1 MRDLRNAM
9 DDTSFVAT
17 DEMRSPISEMISYP
31 ASRIAHL
38 VSRAPHPILFFRLL
52 LLLLVI
58 FTLPVP
64 AEAHLNSTGMGP
76 IYDGL
81 MHFLMSPEDL
91 VPALALALLAGLRGA
106 AYGRRAS
113 FTLPVAWLVGSLFG
127 LTAAATTG
135 SAVLSSLWFLLLGG
149 LVIADAKLP
158 LSAMTA
164 LAALFGLVHGY
175 LNGTGMG
182 QSGFAVV
189 ALLGLT
195 SGVFILIVLA
205 AAFVVQ
211 LQAHWARIAVRVAG
225 SWIAASG
232 LLMLG
237 WSFRGS

>member
-1 MRDLRNAM
+1 MKSL
-9 DDTSFVAT
+9 S
-17 DEMRSPISEMISYP
+17 RS
-31 ASRIAHL
+31 
-38 VSRAPHPILFFRLL
+38 RLL
-52 LLLLVI
+52 TCAIVAFAVVLCSE
-58 FTLPVP
+58 P

-76 IYDGL
+76 VYDGL

-91 VPALALALLAGLRGA
+91 VPALAIALLAGLRGA
-106 AYGRRAS
+106 AYGRRAA
-113 FTLPVAWLVGSLFG
+113 FVLPVAWLTGSLVG
-127 LTAAATTG
+127 LSAAATTG

-149 LVIADAKLP
+149 LVIADARLS

-164 LAALFGLVHGY
+164 LAALLGLIHGY

-182 QSGFAVV
+182 QSGVAVV

-195 SGVFILIVLA
+195 AGVFVLIVLA

-211 LQAHWARIAVRVAG
+211 LRAQWTRIAVRVAG

-237 WSFRGS
+237 WSLRGT